1 MMERRGVTLTEILM
15 AMGILAVAILGL
27 IAAFIA
33 GTHLVANSQEVATA
47 TQLTR
52 SELERIRDLGY
63 NLIPDADVTFDGRN
77 PDPALSGF
85 PPLPYPGPPNSDY
98 RMVVKVE
105 QRGYYLKSVAVETHW
120 GLGHK
125 VVLQAYI
132 HP

>member
-1 MMERRGVTLTEILM
+1 MRRRGVTLTEILM
-15 AMGILAVAILGL
+15 AMGILAVAILAL
-27 IAAFIA
+27 IATFIS

-52 SELERIRDLGY
+52 TELERIRDMGY
-63 NLIPDADVTFDGRN
+63 NLIPEADITFDGRN
-77 PDPALSGF
+77 PDAAVSGF
-85 PPLPYPGPPNSDY
+85 PPAPYPGPPGSDY
-98 RMVVKVE
+98 RMVVTVE

-120 GLGHK
+120 GLGHR